1 MCEGASKQTPGLK
14 ILPRRDRAPP
24 VLKFLD
30 PLLNKAV
37 GPDFVSHKML
47 KETIFSVTTHL
58 CFLFNRSLKESL
70 FPTQWKISNVLPL
83 FKKGDSSELSNYR
96 PVSLLSCVG
105 KIMER
110 VVFKYVYNY
119 FHSNN
124 LFYKYQAGFLPGH
137 STVYQLIET
146 YDSIAKAIDKGQD
159 YCMIFCDLSNVT

>member
-1 MCEGASKQTPGLK
+1 MYLKSKAMSKYHRSRLLTNYMEIYNFFIMILIKLK
-14 ILPRRDRAPP
+14 LSTIILCQFHVYLAMNLSLLCNNVFDTTEIVEQDVIDAIS
-24 VLKFLD
+24 VLQV
-30 PLLNKAV
+30 NKAV

-110 VVFKYVYNY
+110 VVFKC
-119 FHSNN
+119 
-124 LFYKYQAGFLPGH
+124 L
-137 STVYQLIET
+137 
-146 YDSIAKAIDKGQD
+146 
-159 YCMIFCDLSNVT
+159 